1 MAISA
6 TQHRGRLLQR
16 TTVPGIAGRA
26 GHARL
31 EVVPTAAS
39 RMSLPGA
46 LEQARVNLGD
56 VIDPRLDRLGSLVR
70 RTYALLIA
78 GAVSVVLYRA
88 TAPRLANSS
97 SGQGIDLMWI
107 APALAGGA
115 AVGAALMVASA
126 SRTRLSALERLGLPA
141 PGPMSRS
148 VANGLTWAAL
158 AMLAVHFT
166 AEAFEP
172 VPGGHLAVGCALAL
186 AIGVSTWRLHRQALE
201 HEAYRTFNLVA
212 MLLAAGSLASMSIT
226 PTGEWW
232 VHNFST
238 LGTSGDFAA
247 LCFNVA
253 VATSGGGI
261 AGMSAM
267 LTRGIA
273 FGGFGIRRG
282 ARVVIR
288 SLIGL
293 VGFGLMGVGWVP
305 ISQAPDLHNAFALG
319 AAAGFALLCIGAPW
333 YAVRLPRSFVWFS
346 AIALLV
352 EAGAMFAYDALHVFN
367 LTVFEII
374 AFTLVFA
381 WLIVFVA
388 VTSVQRY
395 EHRETDVAA
404 RCRGIRLARPHRSQ
418 SAYADPESSAAH
430 TVVLSRGSA
439 CTGSRSPT
447 RRNDGERRRPAGPP
461 RHHGT
466 RARCRRCGRDR
477 TARRATAL
485 RHDRRRAAGRCVAV
499 PPRARRDRLHAHDR
513 APRVRRQGAR

>member
-1 MAISA
+1 
-6 TQHRGRLLQR
+6 
-16 TTVPGIAGRA
+16 
-26 GHARL
+26 
-31 EVVPTAAS
+31 
-39 RMSLPGA
+39 
-46 LEQARVNLGD
+46 
-56 VIDPRLDRLGSLVR
+56 
-70 RTYALLIA
+70 
-78 GAVSVVLYRA
+78 
-88 TAPRLANSS
+88 
-97 SGQGIDLMWI
+97 MWI
-107 APALAGGA
+107 MPALAGGA

-166 AEAFEP
+166 ADAFEP
-172 VPGGHLAVGCALAL
+172 VPGGHLAVGVALAL
-186 AIGVSTWRLHRQALE
+186 ALGVSTWRLHRQAIE

-247 LCFNVA
+247 LCFNMA

-261 AGMSAM
+261 AGLSAM

-282 ARVVIR
+282 ARAVIR

-305 ISQAPDLHNAFALG
+305 ISQAPDLHNAFALV

-333 YAVRLPRSFVWFS
+333 YAAGMPRAFVWFS
-346 AIALLV
+346 TIALLV
-352 EAGAMFAYDALHVFN
+352 EVGAMVAYDVLHVFN

-388 VTSVQRY
+388 VTSAHRG
-395 EHRETDVAA
+395 EHGETDAAA

-418 SAYADPESSAAH
+418 SAYADAESSATHA
-430 TVVLSRGSA
+430 VVLSRGSN
-439 CTGSRSPT
+439 CMGSRSPT
-447 RRNDGERRRPAGPP
+447 RRNDGERLRPAGHR
-461 RHHGT
+461 RHHRT

-485 RHDRRRAAGRCVAV
+485 RHDRRGQARRGLAV
-499 PPRARRDRLHAHDR
+499 PPRAGRDRLHAHDR
-513 APRVRRQGAR
+513 APRVRG

>member
-1 MAISA
+1 M
-6 TQHRGRLLQR
+6 
-16 TTVPGIAGRA
+16 
-26 GHARL
+26 
-31 EVVPTAAS
+31 
-39 RMSLPGA
+39 
-46 LEQARVNLGD
+46 
-56 VIDPRLDRLGSLVR
+56 
-70 RTYALLIA
+70 
-78 GAVSVVLYRA
+78 
-88 TAPRLANSS
+88 
-97 SGQGIDLMWI
+97 
-107 APALAGGA
+107 
-115 AVGAALMVASA
+115 
-126 SRTRLSALERLGLPA
+126 
-141 PGPMSRS
+141 
-148 VANGLTWAAL
+148 
-158 AMLAVHFT
+158 
-166 AEAFEP
+166 
-172 VPGGHLAVGCALAL
+172 
-186 AIGVSTWRLHRQALE
+186 STWRLHRQAIE

-261 AGMSAM
+261 AGLSAM

-333 YAVRLPRSFVWFS
+333 YAVRMPRAFVWFS
-346 AIALLV
+346 TIALLV

-388 VTSVQRY
+388 VTSAHRY
-395 EHRETDVAA
+395 EHGETDAAA
-404 RCRGIRLARPHRSQ
+404 RCRGIRLARSHRSR
-418 SAYADPESSAAH
+418 SAYADAESSATH
-430 TVVLSRGSA
+430 TVVLSRGSSMHGLSL
-439 CTGSRSPT
+439 TDQEERWRTTST
-447 RRNDGERRRPAGPP
+447 RRPPTTP
-461 RHHGT
+461 RHPS
-466 RARCRRCGRDR
+466 
-477 TARRATAL
+477 AL
-485 RHDRRRAAGRCVAV
+485 PAMRS
-499 PPRARRDRLHAHDR
+499 
-513 APRVRRQGAR
+513 